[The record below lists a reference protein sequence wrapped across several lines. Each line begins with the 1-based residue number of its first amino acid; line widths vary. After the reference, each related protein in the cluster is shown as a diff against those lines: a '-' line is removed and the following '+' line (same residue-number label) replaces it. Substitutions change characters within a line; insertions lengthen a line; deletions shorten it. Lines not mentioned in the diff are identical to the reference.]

1 MLAVSGST
9 YLAGGGGRSSDG
21 SDSVIGN
28 NTGGEGE
35 SREGSEDDGGT
46 HGERE
51 WVFLEELK

>member
-9 YLAGGGGRSSDG
+9 YLAGGGRSSDG

-28 NTGGEGE
+28 DTGGEGE

-51 WVFLEELK
+51 WMCLESWRN